1 MTRKKIV
8 AGNWKMN
15 TNLNEGKILV
25 QEILQN
31 FPNLS
36 ENVSVIIAPPFTHL
50 SNVYELIQEH
60 PSIQLAAQNCHYE
73 SKGAFTGEISPK
85 TLTDLGVKYVILGH
99 SERREYFNEDEN
111 LLSKKI
117 NAVLDHGMSVIY
129 CIGEKLAS
137 REANEQETVVAQ
149 QLSVLSSVSSE
160 NMSKII
166 LAYEPVWAIGTGK
179 TATSQQAQEM
189 HAFIRQEVAKYF
201 NDEIATSTTILY
213 GGSCNAQNADEL
225 FSMTDVDGGLIGGAA
240 LKSAD
245 FISIIEAR
253 NK

>member
-73 SKGAFTGEISPK
+73 SKGAFTGEISPE
-85 TLTDLGVKYVILGH
+85 TLSELGVEYVIIGH
-99 SERREYFNEDEN
+99 SERREYFGEDEI

-117 NAVLDHGMSVIY
+117 NAVLKTNMKVIY
-129 CIGEKLAS
+129 CIGEKLES
-137 REANEQETVVAQ
+137 REANDHENVVSS
-149 QLSVLSSVSSE
+149 QLSILSNITAE
-160 NMSKII
+160 NMSRVI

-179 TATSQQAQEM
+179 TATAQQAQDM
-189 HAFIRQEVAKYF
+189 HAFIRQQVASYF
-201 NDEIATSTTILY
+201 NDDIAAATSILY